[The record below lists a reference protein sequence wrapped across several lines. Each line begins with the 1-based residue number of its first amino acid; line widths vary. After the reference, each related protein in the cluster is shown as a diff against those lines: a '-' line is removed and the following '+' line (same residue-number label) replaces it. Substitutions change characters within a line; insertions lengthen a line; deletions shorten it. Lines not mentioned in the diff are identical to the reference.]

1 MTDADENTKK
11 LLCYIRDLCPEA
23 LDNVEILKFFQLL
36 LAAHWETGSN
46 HGKYESYL
54 TCAGKQNLVTTTLED
69 NPTTGKSAPKIK
81 ITLGDVQFNKTHL
94 GDANAESADGN
105 EVTYSWNCA
114 TTIIFNHLF
123 ETPGQTLVAAT
134 SSFEFLTAIANE
146 VREMLG
152 LVHFQPV
159 SMGLPKKE
167 KINAAENFNL
177 DIIFNISYNY
187 YVSANLETHR
197 IKVIESNISIN

>member
-1 MTDADENTKK
+1 MTDSDENTKK
-11 LLCYIRDLCPEA
+11 LLCYIRDFCPTV

-36 LAAHWETGSN
+36 LAAHWETSSN
-46 HGKYESYL
+46 HGKYEPYL
-54 TCAGKQNLVTTTLED
+54 ACIGKQNLVTTTLED
-69 NPTTGKSAPKIK
+69 NPTTSKSAPKIK
-81 ITLGDVQFNKTHL
+81 ITLGEVQFNKTHL
-94 GDANAESADGN
+94 GDINAESDDGN
-105 EVTYSWNCA
+105 EITYSWNCS

-123 ETPGQTLVAAT
+123 ETPGQTLVATT

-146 VREMLG
+146 VRKMLG

-159 SMGLPKKE
+159 SMGAPKKE